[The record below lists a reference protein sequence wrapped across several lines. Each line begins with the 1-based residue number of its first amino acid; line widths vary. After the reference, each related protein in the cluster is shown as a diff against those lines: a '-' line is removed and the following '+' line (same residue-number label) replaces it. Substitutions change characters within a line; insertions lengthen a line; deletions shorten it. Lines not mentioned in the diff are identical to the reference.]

1 MMRSMRAFVKLINAD
16 AGTSLG
22 GGVML
27 TGPTKK
33 GTEMRRNN
41 KALVVPPALGIG
53 VF

>member
-1 MMRSMRAFVKLINAD
+1 MKLINAD

-22 GGVML
+22 GGLML
-27 TGPTKK
+27 TGATEE
-33 GTEMRRNN
+33 GTEMRRNS